1 MKSKTVILLS
11 VLIVIMLCIIAA
23 ATAYLYSSP
32 AGKPAPVLED
42 GAARGDAAAP
52 QASGE
57 KAETVA
63 KTGNGSKAPA
73 EDKKADDAAVPADA
87 PAADASP
94 VKGTVKTESGNREF
108 QVKNSGTGKMNTLRQ
123 LEDNSLVLI
132 DHNGRQLWKIAF
144 PGKIVGEPVQIDI
157 YGNMK
162 IQYLIAEGSSL
173 HLIDRLGR
181 EVKKFPLALP
191 GAAKSGPKD
200 IRSGQI
206 VYWQIETAAGTVW
219 FDKQKVTILNQK
231 P

>member
-11 VLIVIMLCIIAA
+11 VLIAVMLCIIAA
-23 ATAYLYSSP
+23 ATSYLYSSP
-32 AGKPAPVLED
+32 QEKPAPVLAD
-42 GAARGDAAAP
+42 GASAP
-52 QASGE
+52 LTSNTSE
-57 KAETVA
+57 V
-63 KTGNGSKAPA
+63 KTGA
-73 EDKKADDAAVPADA
+73 ENTAGKDAEETSGDKKNPGAPVPADTK
-87 PAADASP
+87 AAE
-94 VKGTVKTESGNREF
+94 GTSQNKDGVKTEAGKTEF
-108 QVKNSGTGKMNTLRQ
+108 KVKNSGTGRMNTLRQ

-132 DHNGRQLWKIAF
+132 DHNGKQLWKIAF
-144 PGKIVGEPVQIDI
+144 PGKIVGEPAQIDI
-157 YGNMK
+157 YSNMK

-200 IRSGQI
+200 VRSGQI

-219 FDKQKVTILNQK
+219 FDKQKVTVLNQK